1 MRSGIVLAGGK
12 STRFGGEE
20 KSLKIVKGKRMICR
34 VIDAMQ
40 GVVDEIVISV
50 RDERQRDLISPF
62 VNVYPFVFDEVHDIG
77 PLAGIDS
84 CLKKIDGEYVFIA
97 ACDMPFI
104 NKNAIELL
112 FEKAIGHEAAV
123 PRHENGFIE
132 PLHSVY
138 RRDAAL
144 EAVEASM
151 RAGERRIAAPVN
163 RLRDVAYVSDAEMKK
178 ADPELETFL
187 NINEAEDM
195 RRMSGP

>member
-1 MRSGIVLAGGK
+1 MRSGIVLAGGR

-20 KSLKIVKGKRMICR
+20 KSLKMVKGKRMICR

-40 GVVDEIVISV
+40 DVADEIVISV
-50 RDERQRDLISPF
+50 RDESQRDLISQF
-62 VNVYPFVFDEVHDIG
+62 VDSYQFVYDEIHDIG

-84 CLKKIDGEYVFIA
+84 CLKKINGEYVFIA

-104 NKNAIELL
+104 NKKAVELL
-112 FEKAIGHEAAV
+112 FESAKGHDAAV
-123 PRHENGFIE
+123 PRHENGLIE

-144 EAVEASM
+144 EAVEASIK
-151 RAGERRIAAPVN
+151 AGERRIAAPLK
-163 RLRDVAYVSDAEMKK
+163 RLKDVAYVSDAEIKK
-178 ADPELETFL
+178 VDPELETFL

-195 RRMSGP
+195 RRVSGH